1 MLNPPG
7 EVEVFMAHLMQGSA
21 TVAAGKTVTS
31 KQPLGRVGNSGYTLE
46 PHLHIGAKKNSA
58 EVGLMFDGRWLS
70 MNSVVIGTQGVA
82 QSVAAAERPQAGRR

>member
-70 MNSVVIGTQGVA
+70 MNSVVIGTQRVA
-82 QSVAAAERPQAGRR
+82 